1 MGIERIVSPTAESRT
16 MRILCGSDGFDK
28 VLVIKVLVIKVLV
41 IECIAR
47 GSI

>member
-1 MGIERIVSPTAESRT
+1 MGIERIESPTAESRT

-28 VLVIKVLVIKVLV
+28 VLVIKVLVI
-41 IECIAR
+41 ECIAR